1 VRAGYRIVQAND
13 YRAASPSHGDELLKS
28 RCLQIAVLLGAFSG
42 ISQAASG
49 AAASSLKQALAAV
62 PMPEGSEKGM
72 MVIGA
77 IAILAAVKKKFWSRS
92 KP

>member
-1 VRAGYRIVQAND
+1 MVQAND
-13 YRAASPSHGDELLKS
+13 YRAASRSHGDELMKS
-28 RCLQIAVLLGAFSG
+28 RCLQIAVLLGALSG

-49 AAASSLKQALAAV
+49 AAASSLKQALAVV

-77 IAILAAVKKKFWSRS
+77 IAILGAVKKKFWTR
-92 KP
+92 